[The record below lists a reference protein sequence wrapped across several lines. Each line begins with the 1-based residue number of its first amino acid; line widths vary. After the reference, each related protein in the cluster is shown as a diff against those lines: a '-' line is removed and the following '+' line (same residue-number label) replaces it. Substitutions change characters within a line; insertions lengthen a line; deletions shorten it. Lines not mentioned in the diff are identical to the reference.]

1 MPRPIEE
8 LRRVRLEKL
17 ENLKKAGI
25 NPFPNKFE
33 RKLSLKESRV
43 SKLGSE
49 IKTAGRITALR
60 THGALTFADLW
71 DAEAKI
77 QLLFKKDEL
86 SDEDYKNIESLDIG
100 DFLGVVG
107 ELFKTNAGELTILVQ
122 KYTFLSKA
130 LRPLPEKW
138 EGLKEKETRF
148 RNRYLDLIANEQS
161 RKTLTARSKIV
172 STTRRFLDE
181 LGFLEVEA
189 PVLQPVYGGAAAKPF
204 TTHYEALEHDF
215 YLRIADELYL
225 KRLIIGGFEKVYEI
239 GKDFRNEGIDSTHS
253 PEFTQ
258 MECYQAYGDL
268 YDMISLVEGLY
279 KRMAKEIYA
288 KTEITYQGKILD
300 FGKSWERLPHAK
312 APKDEKGDIDGS
324 KIWNPTFVV
333 DWPLKTTVFAKVNRD
348 NPMLVE
354 RFEPFAGGM
363 ELGNAYTELNDP
375 LLQRRLLEEQ
385 KNPVDED
392 FLEAMEYGMPPMGG
406 LGLGIDRLAMIFTD
420 QSNIREVIA
429 FPTLKP
435 RQ

>member
-77 QLLFKKDEL
+77 QLFFKKDEL

-181 LGFLEVEA
+181 LGFLEVET

-288 KTEITYQGKILD
+288 KTEITYQGKNLD
-300 FGKSWERLPHAK
+300 FGKSWERLPYAK

-348 NPMLVE
+348 NPKLVE

-420 QSNIREVIA
+420 QSNIREVVA